1 MLQQFYRSATKSPLF
16 ITQISVFS
24 FFYYLCQIYYIG
36 MERVAIFPGS
46 FDPFTRGH
54 EAVVAEALRLFDSV
68 VIAIG
73 HNTSKRGMLRPEV
86 RKRLIEEVYADEPR
100 VQVTTYTTL
109 TGQEAERVGAT
120 AIIRSVRTAVDFD
133 YERTMEHANRHVYP
147 HLNTIIILP
156 PAEVEFISSSLVRE
170 LHTFNRPCDELLP
183 EGIRLAD
190 YLND

>member
-1 MLQQFYRSATKSPLF
+1 MKTAL
-16 ITQISVFS
+16 
-24 FFYYLCQIYYIG
+24 
-36 MERVAIFPGS
+36 FPGS

-54 EAVVAEALRLFDSV
+54 QAVVEQALGLFDK
-68 VIAIG
+68 VIVAIG
-73 HNTSKRGMLRPEV
+73 ENRAKRGMLSTDS

-120 AIIRSVRTAVDFD
+120 ALIRSVRTAADFD